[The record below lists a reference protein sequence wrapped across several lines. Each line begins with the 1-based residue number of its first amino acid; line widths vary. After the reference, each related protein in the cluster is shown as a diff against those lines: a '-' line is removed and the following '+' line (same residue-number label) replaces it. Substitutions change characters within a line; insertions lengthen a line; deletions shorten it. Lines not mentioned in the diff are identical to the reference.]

1 MPEEAITNELLK
13 VDGRGHVLVRKERR
27 EALLDEYERCGVS
40 AAEFAAQI
48 GVNYQTFAHW
58 LQKRKRSREKAANE
72 ATSRTPAALMAPAA
86 ALGPRWMEAVVE
98 SGGKGGLA
106 LRVAL
111 PGGASVEVVS
121 PVQIKLAAELL
132 RALEGRAGC

>member
-48 GVNYQTFAHW
+48 GVKYQTFAHW
-58 LQKRKRSREKAANE
+58 LQKRKKARSE
-72 ATSRTPAALMAPAA
+72 AVSGMPAALMVPES
-86 ALGPRWMEAVVE
+86 GKRPQWMEAVVE
-98 SGGKGGLA
+98 SGSKEGLV

-111 PGGASVEVVS
+111 PGGASVDVVS
-121 PVQIKLAAELL
+121 SVQIKLAAELL
-132 RALEGRAGC
+132 KALGNGGVC